1 MKQRST
7 REWRE
12 RQRQV
17 AGVWVLFLVGWC
29 CGWGAP
35 TGSFP
40 WGDGAPCGME
50 CCDEEEGVCCYVVP
64 EGVLPGGQR
73 QMGPSMG
80 SACPVPCATV
90 PSNQTSTRQNA
101 LPVSPY
107 ALIGDRS
114 SEIGWR
120 APIDLTTETFSSS
133 RPRSPPALSS

>member
-7 REWRE
+7 RGWKEQ
-12 RQRQV
+12 QRQA

-29 CGWGAP
+29 CGWAVP
-35 TGSFP
+35 TKSFP

-50 CCDEEEGVCCYVVP
+50 CCDEEDGVCCFVAP
-64 EGVLPGGQR
+64 EGALPGGQQ
-73 QMGPSMG
+73 QMGASMG

-90 PSNQTSTRQNA
+90 PSNQTNTRQSA

-107 ALIGDRS
+107 ALIADRS

-120 APIDLTTETFSSS
+120 VPLDLTPKKFSSS
-133 RPRSPPALSS
+133 RPRSPPVLFS